1 MICAEDCA
9 GEQSFAFLI
18 GEWYDGN
25 YTDYTE
31 GVLVPILGMPSVCP
45 LGNNYC
51 PISLANFK
59 RRAGFKHYWSI
70 SPFFAFAGSQ

>member
-31 GVLVPILGMPSVCP
+31 GVLS
-45 LGNNYC
+45 
-51 PISLANFK
+51 
-59 RRAGFKHYWSI
+59 
-70 SPFFAFAGSQ
+70 GSCASRLSASKEIIIV